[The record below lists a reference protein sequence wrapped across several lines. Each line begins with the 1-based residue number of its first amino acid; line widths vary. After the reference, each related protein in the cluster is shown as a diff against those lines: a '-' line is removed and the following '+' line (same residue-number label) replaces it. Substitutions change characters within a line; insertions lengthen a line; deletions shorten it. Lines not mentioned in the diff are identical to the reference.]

1 MTNKIALIFATVIFL
16 MFPCAAMAD
25 KPGKILDRLP
35 ETVEDLEQYEGI
47 EIPLDEAVENI
58 VQLRNIGDLYDDVKF
73 TLLCRTSVKGKKYE
87 IYSVEMDF
95 CGVQLRK
102 IYLLMYDGK
111 KKYPKALNIHISWLN
126 CRKHFLIRD
135 NIIDI
140 SYIIAGEFPI
150 LVQEFYNLDNMKLIK
165 SNLHKGYYSER
176 FYIEDDSEDSIN

>member
-1 MTNKIALIFATVIFL
+1 

-25 KPGKILDRLP
+25 EPGKILDRLP

-47 EIPLDEAVENI
+47 EIPYEDAKKNI
-58 VQLRNIGDLYDDVKF
+58 VQLQNLDDIYDNLKIR
-73 TLLCRTSVKGKKYE
+73 LLCRTSVKGEKYE

-95 CGVQLRK
+95 YGVHLRK

-140 SYIIAGEFPI
+140 SYIIASEFPV
-150 LVQEFYNLDNMKLIK
+150 LVHEFYNLDNMKLIK